1 MKKTCMYLCAFTAL
15 AIAFSACNNS
25 SETTAAKFTDLAGY
39 NLKGDVVS
47 TQDSFFVFDS
57 NGTMKK
63 DSVYYTLNEYKDGNL
78 VHGMDM
84 DTLGKTSN
92 TTIDHYPNGLWKGYN
107 TIVNGKTIYKLDI
120 QLDSAG
126 AYKSAQSY
134 DSTGKM
140 DFYNTD
146 IKMNK
151 YGAVTEGKLYKADS
165 SLVNSFVNDYDS
177 TIYKGGT
184 RTDSSGKV
192 SRTTVKVNEHGD
204 AIERTTVSPGK
215 DSTTTKVTT
224 YNYVYDS
231 NGNWTQQTE
240 IDGKGKP
247 TKMTR
252 RVITYATK
260 PS

>member
-1 MKKTCMYLCAFTAL
+1 MKQTCIYLCAFTAL

-25 SETTAAKFTDLAGY
+25 SETVGEKFNDLAGF

-63 DSVYYTLNEYKDGNL
+63 DSVYYTLSEYKDRNL

-92 TTIDHYPNGLWKGYN
+92 STIDHYPNGLWKGYN
-107 TIVNGKTIYKLDI
+107 TILNGKSIYKLEI

-126 AYKSAQSY
+126 AYTGARSY

-140 DFYNTD
+140 DYYNTD

-151 YGAVTEGKLYKADS
+151 YGAVTAGKLFKADS
-165 SLVNSFVNDYDS
+165 SLVNNFANDYDS
-177 TIYKGGT
+177 TIYIGGT
-184 RTDSSGKV
+184 STDSSGKV
-192 SRTTVKVNEHGD
+192 TKTTVKVNDHGD
-204 AIERTTVSPGK
+204 PVERTTVSPGK
-215 DSTTTKVTT
+215 DSTMTKVIT
-224 YNYVYDS
+224 YNYVYDGT
-231 NGNWTQQTE
+231 GNWTQQTE
-240 IDGKGKP
+240 MNEKGKP

-260 PS
+260 TN